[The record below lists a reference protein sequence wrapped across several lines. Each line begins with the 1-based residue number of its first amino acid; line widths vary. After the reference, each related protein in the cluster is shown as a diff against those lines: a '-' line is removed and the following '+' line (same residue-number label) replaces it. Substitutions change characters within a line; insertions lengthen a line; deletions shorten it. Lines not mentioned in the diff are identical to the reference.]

1 MVTTRSKQ
9 IAELEEEWCSSPR
22 WKGIIRPYSVEDVVK
37 LHGSINPDYLLAH
50 NGAEKFWRLINMANQ
65 RKVM

>member
-50 NGAEKFWRLINMANQ
+50 NGAEKFW
-65 RKVM
+65 